1 MATATLTSK
10 GQVTVPKEIRE
21 RLGLEKGDRIEF
33 RVDRQGRVLVE
44 PLAPS
49 RPDPLAG
56 LLHEYGRKPA
66 PTVDEMNE
74 AIGGYLT
81 RKHVRK
87 RRT

>member
-1 MATATLTSK
+1 MATATVTSK

-44 PLAPS
+44 SVAPS

-56 LLHEYGRKPA
+56 MLQKYARKPA
-66 PTVDEMNE
+66 PTIEEMNE
-74 AIGGYLT
+74 AIGEYLA
-81 RKHVRK
+81 RKHGRK
-87 RRT
+87 CRR